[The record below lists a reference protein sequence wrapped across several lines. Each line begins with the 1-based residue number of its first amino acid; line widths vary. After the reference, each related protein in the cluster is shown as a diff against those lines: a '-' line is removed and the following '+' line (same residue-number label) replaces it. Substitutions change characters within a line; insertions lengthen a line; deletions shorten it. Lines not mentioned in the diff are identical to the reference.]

1 MNYHPPCPQPE
12 KVMGLCPHSD
22 PSALTILLQVNETQ
36 GLQVKKDGIWIPIL
50 PLPNAFIVNIGDT
63 FEIFSNGIY
72 KSIEHRSM
80 VSLEKERI
88 SVATFQ
94 SSRLDVILG
103 PASSLVTAHNPP
115 RFKTMG
121 ATEFYRGYLNRKLLG
136 KSYVTAMRINHQ

>member
-1 MNYHPPCPQPE
+1 
-12 KVMGLCPHSD
+12 MGLCPHSD

-80 VSLEKERI
+80 VSSAKERI

-115 RFKTMG
+115 KFKTMG
-121 ATEFYRGYLNRKLLG
+121 ATEFYRGYLNRELVG
-136 KSYVTAMRINHQ
+136 KSYVEAMRINHQ